1 MIRFYRFMTG
11 ATQYRIEAPSREE
24 AIRIA
29 FEELQPNDDTKAVIL
44 RTLYDEEEAK
54 RFAESAPKRKP
65 HLRLAD

>member
-1 MIRFYRFMTG
+1 MTG
-11 ATQYRIEAPSREE
+11 ATQYRIEATTRDE

-44 RTLYDEEEAK
+44 RTMYDEEEGK
-54 RFAESAPKRKP
+54 RFAETSAPRRS